1 MPTKKP
7 DPEGKVLSKDPTK
20 GKKKPAAPKKR
31 KPHYVDNKKFLESII
46 VYKNKV
52 KEAEASGN
60 TEPRIDEYLGEC
72 FLKIATHLSFRPN
85 FINYMYKDDMI
96 ADGYENCVQ
105 YIKNFNPE
113 KSKNPFAYFTQIVY
127 YAFLRRIAKEK
138 RQMDI
143 KDKIIDKYGYSD
155 IFTVDG
161 SGNTDYNAVKNNIQ
175 IKTRRP

>member
-96 ADGYENCVQ
+96 ADEFSVMNPHVQSKDLCTGLIENHALNDALDDL
-105 YIKNFNPE
+105 KALFGNP
-113 KSKNPFAYFTQIVY
+113 QWI
-127 YAFLRRIAKEK
+127 
-138 RQMDI
+138 
-143 KDKIIDKYGYSD
+143 
-155 IFTVDG
+155 
-161 SGNTDYNAVKNNIQ
+161 
-175 IKTRRP
+175 